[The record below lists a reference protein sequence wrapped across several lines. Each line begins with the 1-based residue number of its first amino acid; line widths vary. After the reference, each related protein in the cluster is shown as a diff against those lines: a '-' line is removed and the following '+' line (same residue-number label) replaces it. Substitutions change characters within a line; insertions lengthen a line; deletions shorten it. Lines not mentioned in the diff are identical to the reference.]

1 MEQHKFS
8 QLIQVGFLV
17 VKVLVIVFAI
27 TGAVQ
32 LFKAIFKTVAFD
44 EYPLGYVNDVAS
56 PTPDGKFEKQSE
68 KEIVN
73 ARKLQMLEDYSG
85 AISMLL
91 VSGGLFWL
99 GKKTRQ

>member
-1 MEQHKFS
+1 MEQNKFS

-44 EYPLGYVNDVAS
+44 EYPISSYELSA
-56 PTPDGKFEKQSE
+56 PTPEGKTVTRSE
-68 KEIVN
+68 KEIAV

-85 AISMLL
+85 SISMLL
-91 VSGGLFWL
+91 VAGGLYWL
-99 GKKTRQ
+99 GKKNQK

>member
-1 MEQHKFS
+1 MEQNKFS

-27 TGAVQ
+27 TGSVQ
-32 LFKAIFKTVAFD
+32 LFKAVFKTIAFD
-44 EYPLGYVNDVAS
+44 EYPLPYGMDIAT
-56 PTPDGKFEKQSE
+56 PTPDGKTLTRSE
-68 KEIVN
+68 KEIAV

-91 VSGGLFWL
+91 VSTGLFWL
-99 GKKTRQ
+99 GKKKEA